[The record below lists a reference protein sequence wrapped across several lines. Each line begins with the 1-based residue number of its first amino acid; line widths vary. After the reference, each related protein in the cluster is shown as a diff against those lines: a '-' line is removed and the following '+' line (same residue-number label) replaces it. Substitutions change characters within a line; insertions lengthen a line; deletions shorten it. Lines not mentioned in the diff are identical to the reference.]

1 MADFHRF
8 SRLAPWLQLL
18 QRRRSTAQR
27 ISRSKTMNIISIGLA
42 RTLVVVVSTLVCGSS
57 LMMAALGPGLAQA
70 QTHQVAA
77 PRA

>member
-1 MADFHRF
+1 
-8 SRLAPWLQLL
+8 
-18 QRRRSTAQR
+18 
-27 ISRSKTMNIISIGLA
+27 MNIISIGLA